1 MGRKNKG
8 LSKDKSRYTLK
19 RVHSKEGIPIPS
31 LWKGINKYYVRVS
44 VIKDDKIVQK
54 YQPLKALVLEEAIKE
69 SQKIKDHWAVERN
82 RFKTSI
88 VFEITKTLSSL
99 KQAVSDII
107 LIDSENPER
116 KSFPD
121 IKSLNDYKYS
131 DFHGYS
137 VFSEKDALRVQ
148 VKDGKLVFFGITLE
162 QPKEKITIAEDFQ
175 LLQRY
180 IRTFYEFFFNTD
192 VDVKIDN
199 SHVIVLFHIYSG
211 INASLQRIKAWCEML
226 TQYPKPQKGA
236 VLVQKVSPYF
246 VYAETDVSDDEIN
259 TAKQLFEKL
268 TQMDPLIEK
277 LSSGLCELDVLLG
290 EANILTSKTRNS

>member
-19 RVHSKEGIPIPS
+19 RVLSKEGIPIPG
-31 LWKGINKYYVRVS
+31 LWKGVNKYYVRVS
-44 VIKDDKIVQK
+44 VIKDDKIIQK
-54 YQPLKALVLEEAIKE
+54 FQPLKALVLEEAIKE

-99 KQAVSDII
+99 KQAVLDII

-116 KSFPD
+116 KSFFNT
-121 IKSLNDYKYS
+121 KSMNDYEYS

-137 VFSEKDALRVQ
+137 VFSKKDALHVQ
-148 VKDGKLVFFGITLE
+148 VKDGELVFFGVTLE

-175 LLQRY
+175 LLQKN
-180 IRTFYEFFFNTD
+180 ICTFHEFLNID
-192 VDVKIDN
+192 EVDVKMDN
-199 SHVIVLFHIYSG
+199 SHVLALFHIYSG

-226 TQYPKPQKGA
+226 IQYPKPKKGA
-236 VLVQKVSPYF
+236 ILVQKVIPYF
-246 VYAETDVSDDEIN
+246 VYAETDVPEGEIN

-277 LSSGLCELDVLLG
+277 LSSGLCELDVLLR
-290 EANILTSKTRNS
+290 EANILTQKV